1 MKREPTVLLSLVIFA
16 IAWILALVLKTPHTI
31 TPDDPARF
39 HIIFWVMF
47 ACAIRASILWL
58 QTLVHAVKTRPT
70 DSRVGWVLGHVFLG
84 PITSYFYYF
93 TVKTEKQKTTQQIGA
108 R

>member
-47 ACAIRASILWL
+47 ACAIRTTVLWF
-58 QTLVHAVKTRPT
+58 QTLVHSIKNEETNSP
-70 DSRVGWVLGHVFLG
+70 VGWVLGHLFLG
-84 PITSYFYYF
+84 PITPYFYYF
-93 TVKTEKQKTTQQIGA
+93 TTKPKKQKTTQQIGA